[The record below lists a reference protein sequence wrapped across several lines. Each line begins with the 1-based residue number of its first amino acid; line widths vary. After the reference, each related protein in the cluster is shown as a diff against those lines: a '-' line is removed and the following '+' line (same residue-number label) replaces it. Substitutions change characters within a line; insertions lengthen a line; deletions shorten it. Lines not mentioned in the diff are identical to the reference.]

1 MSIYR
6 WQDVDVFRMT
16 LLELRVAM
24 CDIIKKQGKQQEVY
38 SANLDDVTQV
48 DRRTEQSSMGRRGGA
63 YGRRIPEDP
72 QYTPDGKCH
81 HSGRR
86 KK

>member
-6 WQDVDVFRMT
+6 WKDVDVFKMT
-16 LLELRVAM
+16 LAELQVAM
-24 CDIIKKQGKQQEVY
+24 CCIIRKQGKQEVY
-38 SANLDDVTQV
+38 SATLDDVPQV
-48 DRRTEQSSMGRRGGA
+48 DRRTEQTSMGRRGGA
-63 YGRRIPEDP
+63 YGRRLPEDP
-72 QYTPDGKCH
+72 RYTPDGKCH